1 MKPAPFD
8 YHAPAT
14 LDEAIALLARLD
26 DEGVDAK
33 ILAGGQSLM
42 PMLALR
48 VARPEALVD
57 LRKLSAL
64 DFIRDEGSHIAIGA
78 MTSKQAA
85 AESALL
91 RAKQPLFHAATELI
105 GHIQI
110 RNRGSVGG
118 SFAHADPASEYPAV
132 ALALDIEFVAQGP
145 GGRRTIAAA
154 DFFVTYMTTSLEAG
168 EILTEVRLPAHAP
181 ERRWAIQEFARRH
194 GDLALAGVAL
204 TLDVQDGRCR
214 NARIAAF
221 GVQATALRLAAAEQA
236 LEGRPAQPAHDRGQS
251 RPAFQV
257 QPGGRP
263 GGFPQP
269 FPSVPSRACRFRPW
283 RPLLRPPQPAR
294 RVAPG
299 RAGFR

>member
-132 ALALDIEFVAQGP
+132 ALVLDIEMVAHGA
-145 GGRRTIAAA
+145 GGERRIAAGE
-154 DFFVTYMTTSLEAG
+154 FFVTYMTTSLEAG
-168 EILTEVRLPAHAP
+168 EILTEVRLPVLPAG
-181 ERRWAIQEFARRH
+181 RRWAIQEFARRN
-194 GDLALAGVAL
+194 GDLALAGVAVA
-204 TLDVQDGRCR
+204 LDVTGGHCR
-214 NARIAAF
+214 NVRIAAF
-221 GVQATALRLAAAEQA
+221 GVQATAVRLGAAEQL
-236 LEGRPAQPAHDRGQS
+236 LEGRPAQTA
-251 RPAFQV
+251 AFEE
-257 QPGGRP
+257 
-263 GGFPQP
+263 
-269 FPSVPSRACRFRPW
+269 ACRAGAAALDEPMSCVHASADYR
-283 RPLLRPPQPAR
+283 RHLVATLCAR
-294 RVAPG
+294 ALAEAVA
-299 RAGFR
+299 RQA